1 MFCVGKRVHV
11 ETVIGKHGLIGG
23 VGNTIDS
30 ENI

>member
-1 MFCVGKRVHV
+1 MFCVSKIVHV
-11 ETVIGKHGLIGG
+11 ETVIGNDGLIGG